1 MLIKT
6 NVYEPS
12 LGQIQEIETEM
23 EVTFL
28 SMVESATDL
37 PTSDIESGNAVMV
50 QDTKHLYVYVN
61 GIWNDQGVYDVK
73 DLLNDRLTQVIS

>member
-1 MLIKT
+1 
-6 NVYEPS
+6 
-12 LGQIQEIETEM
+12 
-23 EVTFL
+23 
-28 SMVESATDL
+28 
-37 PTSDIESGNAVMV
+37 VMV